1 MRPLNSYVSLG
12 VHFIIICIW
21 IELITSR
28 KMIVKMLTHSH
39 MTRSLDGVST
49 FAKAVEFE
57 R

>member
-1 MRPLNSYVSLG
+1 VPLG

-21 IELITSR
+21 IKLIMPQ

-39 MTRSLDGVST
+39 MTRSLGGVST

-57 R
+57 Q

>member
-1 MRPLNSYVSLG
+1 VPLG

-21 IELITSR
+21 IELIMPR

-39 MTRSLDGVST
+39 MTRSLGGVST
-49 FAKAVEFE
+49 FVKAMEFE

>member
-1 MRPLNSYVSLG
+1 VPLG

-21 IELITSR
+21 IELISHR

-39 MTRSLDGVST
+39 MTRSLGGVST
-49 FAKAVEFE
+49 FAKAMEFE

>member
-1 MRPLNSYVSLG
+1 

-21 IELITSR
+21 IELITSQ

-39 MTRSLDGVST
+39 MMRSLDGVST

-57 R
+57 Q

>member
-1 MRPLNSYVSLG
+1 VPIG

-21 IELITSR
+21 IELITPR

-39 MTRSLDGVST
+39 MTISLGGVST

>member
-1 MRPLNSYVSLG
+1 

-21 IELITSR
+21 IELISPR

-39 MTRSLDGVST
+39 MTRSLGGVST
-49 FAKAVEFE
+49 FAKAVKFE